1 MGQALSCP
9 EWSSVIAYVG
19 QYIYM
24 LSGICVL
31 IWSDHSVVPW
41 LLQMQKHIAIAMIQI
56 SNDTSMQRTW
66 PIDLPVILSHVLNG
80 PKMQHDKISSNTSC
94 IMSLCTVNPT
104 TTTRLKLMM
113 ELDQWM
119 RKILLTFFFLPFDIY
134 KWHHMHWRSWTACAG
149 FYFSFLTKGSFS
161 SSVWFEEVLAWGP
174 GVCCALKFTSNVHT
188 TKPIN

>member
-1 MGQALSCP
+1 M
-9 EWSSVIAYVG
+9 
-19 QYIYM
+19 
-24 LSGICVL
+24 
-31 IWSDHSVVPW
+31 VPW

-113 ELDQWM
+113 ELDQ
-119 RKILLTFFFLPFDIY
+119 
-134 KWHHMHWRSWTACAG
+134 
-149 FYFSFLTKGSFS
+149 
-161 SSVWFEEVLAWGP
+161 
-174 GVCCALKFTSNVHT
+174 
-188 TKPIN
+188 

>member
-41 LLQMQKHIAIAMIQI
+41 LLQMEKHIAIAMIQI

-119 RKILLTFFFLPFDIY
+119 RKILLTFFSAIRYLQVTSYALALLNCLRRFLFFIFNQG
-134 KWHHMHWRSWTACAG
+134 KLQFKCLIWRSL
-149 FYFSFLTKGSFS
+149 SLGSRC
-161 SSVWFEEVLAWGP
+161 VLCLEIHEQCSYYKA
-174 GVCCALKFTSNVHT
+174 H
-188 TKPIN
+188 